1 MPQFMNETDM
11 SLTRMGSEIMFQSQ
25 VIEAQKKQ
33 IAELITAK
41 EAIEKHAKQLELQI
55 EKAKSNGHERER
67 QDAPEEQRR
76 SESESVSRQR
86 GNMDNRR
93 RTHSNGGAA
102 EAAKGND
109 TQ

>member
-55 EKAKSNGHERER
+55 EKAKSNGHERKR
-67 QDAPEEQRR
+67 PSL
-76 SESESVSRQR
+76 SEDKRGSAGESVS
-86 GNMDNRR
+86 
-93 RTHSNGGAA
+93 
-102 EAAKGND
+102 
-109 TQ
+109 

>member
-33 IAELITAK
+33 IAELMT
-41 EAIEKHAKQLELQI
+41 
-55 EKAKSNGHERER
+55 EKANLEKKLNGYERDG

-86 GNMDNRR
+86 GNIDDRSR
-93 RTHSNGGAA
+93 PHINGGT
-102 EAAKGND
+102 AKSKTRHD
-109 TQ
+109 TF